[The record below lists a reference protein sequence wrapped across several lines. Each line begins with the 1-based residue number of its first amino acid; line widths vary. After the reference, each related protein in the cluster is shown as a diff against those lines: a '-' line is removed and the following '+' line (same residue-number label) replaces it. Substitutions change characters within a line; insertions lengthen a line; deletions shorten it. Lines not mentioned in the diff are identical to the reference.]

1 MTFPVWPVAALMGSL
16 VSLSVGTSFAKH
28 LFPAVGAEGTTAY
41 RIAFSTLILVLLWR
55 PWRRRWTLQ
64 DIGPLALYGFTLG
77 AMNLLFY
84 TSLKTIPFGLA
95 IAIEFTGPLAVALW
109 TSRRASDLLWV
120 ALAALGLA
128 LILPWQGLDAPG
140 ALDPVGMGF
149 ALAAG
154 VCWALY
160 IVFGQQVAR
169 RYGGLATPM
178 GMLAAAMLVLPIG
191 AMQAGTALLDTRWLL
206 AGVAVAVLS
215 SAIPYTLEMYAL
227 RHLPKRTFSILL
239 SLEPAVGAVAGW
251 IVLAERLNLQQV
263 LAMGFIMAASMGA
276 AWSAGR
282 ASSAA

>member
-1 MTFPVWPVAALMGSL
+1 VTFPVWPVAALMGSL

-28 LFPAVGAEGTTAY
+28 LFPAVGAEGTTTY
-41 RIAFSTLILVLLWR
+41 RIVFATLILMVLWR
-55 PWRRRWTLQ
+55 PWRRRWSRA
-64 DIGPLALYGFTLG
+64 DIGPLALYGVTLG

-84 TSLKTIPFGLA
+84 SSLKTIPFGLA

-120 ALAALGLA
+120 ALAVLGLA
-128 LILPWQGLDAPG
+128 LILPWRGLDTPG

-160 IVFGQQVAR
+160 IVFGQRVAR
-169 RYGGLATPM
+169 RYGAMATPM
-178 GMLAAAMLVLPIG
+178 GMLAAVVLVLPIG
-191 AMQAGTALLDTRWLL
+191 VAQAGGALLESRWLL
-206 AGVAVAVLS
+206 AGLAVAVLS
-215 SAIPYTLEMYAL
+215 SAIPYSLEMYAL

-251 IVLAERLNLQQV
+251 IVLAERLTFSQW
-263 LAMGFIMAASMGA
+263 LAMAFIMAASMGA

-282 ASSAA
+282 GQA